1 MNLGSRYQLKR
12 GEYRVNKGIYGGCI
26 LYPYMK
32 IEEPFE
38 IILSRRRGWKRENDG
53 GGESN

>member
-38 IILSRRRGWKRENDG
+38 IILSRRRGWKRETDG